1 MRMMSARRFLMLVVA
16 ATALVGSAFLFRS
29 YLVGLSFVVRAADM
43 DGTIRTVANF
53 AARPVTE
60 QRIDIEATT
69 SENTRIAIAARMYSP
84 SGRSRRAVLLVS
96 GLHPDGI
103 DEPRLRGFAR
113 QLAASGLVVVTP
125 DVRELSLLEIGPAV
139 TDQIEAAA
147 LWLSDLPHTLSV
159 AVDDRRIGLMGISFS
174 GGLSIVA
181 AGRPSLQDRVAYVFS
196 LGGHH
201 DLPRVLRYLCTGT
214 VPRPSGQIPLKPGV
228 AGDDEDTGH
237 PTAHTLPPPHDYG
250 VAIFL
255 LGVAHRLVPASQ
267 LEPLRDAVRRFL
279 QASTRD
285 RIDKARA
292 DEEFAALRKLAAT
305 MPDPSATLL
314 RYLNDRDTV
323 HLGARLLAYIEL
335 FGGAPSLSPSRS
347 PKPSSPVF
355 LLHGRDDN
363 VIPAIESEYLAN
375 ELGGRGPVRLLLSD
389 LISHAAADRA
399 PQPREITELASF
411 WGDLL
416 GQ

>member
-1 MRMMSARRFLMLVVA
+1 MRMVSARRFLMVVVA
-16 ATALVGSAFLFRS
+16 VTALVGSAYLARS

-60 QRIDIEATT
+60 RRIDIEATT
-69 SENTRIAIAARMYSP
+69 SGNGGTTIAARMYSP
-84 SGRSRRAVLLVS
+84 RGRSRRAVLLVS

-103 DEPRLRGFAR
+103 DEPRLTGLAR

-125 DVRELSLLEIGPAV
+125 DVRELSLLEIGPTV

-147 LWLSDLPHTLSV
+147 LWLSDLPHALSV

-181 AGRPSLQDRVAYVFS
+181 AGRPALRDRVAYVFS
-196 LGGHH
+196 LGGHD
-201 DLPRVLRYLCTGT
+201 DLPRVLRYLCSGT

-228 AGDDEDTGH
+228 STDDEDPRQLT
-237 PTAHTLPPPHDYG
+237 PTLPPPHDYG

-255 LGVAHRLVPASQ
+255 LGVAHRLVPAPQ
-267 LEPLRDAVRRFL
+267 LETLRDAVRRFL

-285 RIDKARA
+285 RTDKARA
-292 DEEFAALRKLAAT
+292 DEEFAALKKLAT
-305 MPDPSATLL
+305 MVPEPSATLL

-323 HLGARLLAYIEL
+323 HLGARLLPYIEL

-375 ELGGRGPVRLLLSD
+375 ELGGQVPVRLLLSD
-389 LISHAAADRA
+389 LISHAATERA
-399 PQPREITELASF
+399 PRPREITELASF